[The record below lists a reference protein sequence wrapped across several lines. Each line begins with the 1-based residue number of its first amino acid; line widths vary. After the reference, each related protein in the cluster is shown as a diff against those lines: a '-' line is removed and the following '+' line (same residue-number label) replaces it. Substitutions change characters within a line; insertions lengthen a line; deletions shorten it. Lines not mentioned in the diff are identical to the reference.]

1 MSFPNGY
8 SASLYGISSQVLKT
22 LTAKSN
28 ERNELKF
35 LRSLTNF
42 VNVILEGKVPFEF
55 RPILLWCKTKCAKK
69 KPDRPI
75 NGGNTF
81 HWLSAKYIGINVFE
95 SRQASYGSRQVGLGT
110 IRDAQTASHV
120 FRCLIENPQP
130 KENVILKTDFENVF
144 NSMKW
149 QFMPENYVRSAKL
162 FLR

>member
-28 ERNELKF
+28 EQNELKF

-69 KPDRPI
+69 SPI
-75 NGGNTF
+75 VQSMEAT
-81 HWLSAKYIGINVFE
+81 LSTGCPQNVLE
-95 SRQASYGSRQVGLGT
+95 LMSSN
-110 IRDAQTASHV
+110 HV
-120 FRCLIENPQP
+120 
-130 KENVILKTDFENVF
+130 K
-144 NSMKW
+144 
-149 QFMPENYVRSAKL
+149 
-162 FLR
+162 